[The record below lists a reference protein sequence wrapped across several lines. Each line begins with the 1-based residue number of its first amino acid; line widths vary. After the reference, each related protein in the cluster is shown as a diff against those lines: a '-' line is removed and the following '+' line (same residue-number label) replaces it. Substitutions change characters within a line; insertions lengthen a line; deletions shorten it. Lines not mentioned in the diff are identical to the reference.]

1 MTSVTYFR
9 ISGGIAILA
18 GILNVL
24 SGLPG
29 VFPER
34 TLTLIRRVADIS
46 ALIAIVGIYLY
57 QRDELWILG
66 QIGFPVVLVGILML
80 IFSLRYETAL
90 GIYSLGLVVFG
101 IATLRAGMLP
111 GWAAWM
117 WIAAPFISIPA
128 FLFEGLAQFFFQLA
142 AIFFA
147 LGFVGLG
154 YFLMAG

>member
-1 MTSVTYFR
+1 VSSVTYFR
-9 ISGGIAILA
+9 IGGVIAILA

-24 SGLPG
+24 SGLPD

-46 ALIAIVGIYLY
+46 TLIAVVGIYLY
-57 QRDELWILG
+57 QRDDLGILG
-66 QIGFPVVLVGILML
+66 QIGFPVVLVGVLML
-80 IFSLRYETAL
+80 IFSVRYETAL

-101 IATLRAGMLP
+101 IATLRAGALP

-128 FLFEGLAQFFFQLA
+128 FLFEGLAQLFFQLA
-142 AIFFA
+142 AIAFA
-147 LGFVGLG
+147 LGFIGIG
-154 YFLMAG
+154 YFMLVG